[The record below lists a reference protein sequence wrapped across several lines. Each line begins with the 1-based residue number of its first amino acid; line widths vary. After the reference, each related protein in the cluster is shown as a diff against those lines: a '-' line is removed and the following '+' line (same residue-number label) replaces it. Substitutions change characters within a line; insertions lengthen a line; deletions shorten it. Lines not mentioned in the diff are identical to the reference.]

1 MEAGTRWDISTEV
14 GFMACYRAAL
24 ADVYRY
30 AAALCGADRP
40 AAEDIV
46 HDVFLNALAA
56 ARRGEVRTI
65 HAGYLRAAVRNRW
78 IDRWRTE
85 ERDRRRVATVVSLP
99 AAEPSSGALPE
110 LLLAELPDR
119 ERTAL
124 VLRYV
129 DDLPVAKVGSEL
141 GISTRAAES
150 LLARATRR
158 LRRMEVDHA

>member
-1 MEAGTRWDISTEV
+1 MVTAQQWDVSTED
-14 GFMACYRAAL
+14 GFLACYRGAL

-30 AAALCGADRP
+30 AAALCGPDRQ

-46 HDVFLNALAA
+46 QDVFLHTLGA
-56 ARRGEVRTI
+56 ARRGELRSV
-65 HAGYLRAAVRNRW
+65 HAGYLRTAVRHRW
-78 IDRWRTE
+78 IDRWRAD
-85 ERDRRRVATVVSLP
+85 ERERRRVTKLI
-99 AAEPSSGALPE
+99 AAPLAEAPPGGLPE

-124 VLRYV
+124 VLRFV
-129 DDLPVAKVGSEL
+129 DDLPVVKVGSEL

-150 LLARATRR
+150 LLARAMRR